1 MLGLRE
7 FLFTFP
13 DDEERQEDA
22 FTGSV
27 SQSLLLL
34 NGAVANVGS
43 RARPD
48 LALGRILAASTDV
61 SQRIEWMF
69 LATLSRMPTAEESA
83 RYVEAVAAGRDGRT
97 GYEDLYHAL
106 LTSTEFTTNH

>member
-13 DDEERQEDA
+13 DDEERQGDA

-27 SQSLLLL
+27 SQALLLL
-34 NGAVANVGS
+34 NGAVANLG
-43 RARPD
+43 RARGRT
-48 LALGRILAASTDV
+48 LALGRILAASTDPG
-61 SQRIEWMF
+61 QRIEWMF
-69 LATLSRMPTAEESA
+69 LATLSRMPTAAERD
-83 RYVEAVAAGRDGRT
+83 RYAAYIANHNSSRAA
-97 GYEDLYHAL
+97 YEDLYHAL